1 MATTTRSESELS
13 ETDVDELTALVPRSS
28 RGGKMTAH
36 RDNECSE
43 GQEHESNIMDE
54 VALLEKCR
62 LNYNHIGEDYVNL
75 VFTAL
80 RNIDLNQPTL
90 ISGGS
95 SGSYFI
101 HNAESKIVGVFKPQ
115 DEEPYGINNP
125 KWGKWLQKV
134 LLPCSFGRGC
144 LVPNQGF
151 LSEAAAFLVD
161 KYFDMGIVPETAVVG
176 MASKVFHY
184 NRFQRYEA
192 RARKRAAQQFPN
204 LGNRFNWSQVYK
216 PKYGSFQRFVNGYMS
231 SEDFLRTLNLD
242 KFSEEEK
249 KDLTV
254 QLHLLFALDY
264 MTRNTDRKNANFLVK
279 VNEVDVEEEQTTAPD
294 TQPQSL
300 VQPAAQIINITQD
313 DAAVKETEHDVVP
326 PASISV
332 PSYPPKPSKRRS
344 FHIAAIDNGL
354 AFPFKHPGEI
364 RSYPF
369 CWSIYFR
376 HFATQPFADEV
387 KQKLLPLLED
397 VRKVKELCDILR
409 AEFMKDKRYRKKKTI
424 EAQLSVFRGQLLNLL
439 DALKSNKTPAELE
452 LSRPVYLKELG
463 RKKRRVR
470 AQTSRSSISSIEDTF
485 VNVVVDGQRD
495 IMEPETEGNTRL
507 SHPWKDMYVLKVHTQ
522 NPYFSCC

>member
-1 MATTTRSESELS
+1 MANVRSESELS
-13 ETDVDELTALVPRSS
+13 ETDVDELTALVPRSGRS
-28 RGGKMTAH
+28 VKMTGN
-36 RDNECSE
+36 RENIISE
-43 GQEHESNIMDE
+43 SHESESHVMDE

-62 LNYNHIGEDYVNL
+62 LNYSHIGEDYVNL

-80 RNIDLNQPTL
+80 KNIDLNPPTL

-101 HNAESKIVGVFKPQ
+101 HDSESKIVGVFKPQ

-161 KYFDMGIVPETAVVG
+161 KYFGIGIVPETAVVG

-216 PKYGSFQRFVNGYMS
+216 TKYGSFQRFVNGYMS
-231 SEDFLRTLNLD
+231 SEDFLRTLNVEKL
-242 KFSEEEK
+242 SEAEK
-249 KDLTV
+249 KDLTI
-254 QLHLLFALDY
+254 QLQFLFVLDY

-279 VNEVDVEEEQTTAPD
+279 IGEVPISSEEAPCPPKTDVEAPA
-294 TQPQSL
+294 T
-300 VQPAAQIINITQD
+300 IIHITQD
-313 DAAVKETEHDVVP
+313 DATVKETEHDMVP

-332 PSYPPKPSKRRS
+332 PNNPPEPCKRRT

-369 CWSIYFR
+369 CWSVYFR
-376 HFATQPFADEV
+376 PFATQPFADEV
-387 KQKLLPLLED
+387 KQKILPLLED
-397 VRKVKELCDILR
+397 VQKVKELCDILR

-424 EAQLSVFRGQLLNLL
+424 EAQLSVFRGQLLNLF
-439 DALKSNKTPAELE
+439 DALKNNKTPAELE
-452 LSRPVYLKELG
+452 LSRPVYLKEIG
-463 RKKRRVR
+463 RKKRRVT
-470 AQTSRSSISSIEDTF
+470 AQTSRSSVSSVEDTF
-485 VNVVVDGQRD
+485 VNVVVEGQRD
-495 IMEPETEGNTRL
+495 ITEPVAESSSRP